1 MTCGA
6 DTGWQ
11 QLPSLPKVPMSTTS
25 DTEVSTRRINAA
37 SKLLVDPASA
47 ERVLTK
53 LDDAEL
59 ANVIELSMQIQSERA
74 VARGDLD
81 ELIAV
86 GFEEAFGGDGLGS
99 DPYLV
104 GNVVVCPGGLIWTSK
119 TSHTCRFVSVN
130 NTWVW
135 DSIELIR
142 EDKRSSPGSRDGFR
156 AVALIPAA
164 TGTELDVVSG
174 KARSGGHQVTR
185 VVSYR
190 IDRDGLTQ
198 VSQRNVAP
206 AGMK

>member
-1 MTCGA
+1 MTELA
-6 DTGWQ
+6 
-11 QLPSLPKVPMSTTS
+11 
-25 DTEVSTRRINAA
+25 STRRINAA
-37 SKLLVDPASA
+37 SKLLVDPSEAH
-47 ERVLTK
+47 RVLDR
-53 LDDAEL
+53 LDGSEL
-59 ANVIELSMQIQSERA
+59 ANIVELARQLQSERA

-81 ELIAV
+81 EIIAA
-86 GFEEAFGGDGLGS
+86 GFEAAFGGDGLGS
-99 DPYLV
+99 DPYLE
-104 GNVVVCPGGLIWTSK
+104 GDVVVCPGGLIWTSK

-135 DSIELIR
+135 ESIELIR
-142 EDKRSSPGSRDGFR
+142 EDKRSTPGSRDGFR

-174 KARSGGHQVTR
+174 KARAGGHQVTR

-198 VSQRNVAP
+198 VSQRNVTP

>member
-1 MTCGA
+1 M
-6 DTGWQ
+6 
-11 QLPSLPKVPMSTTS
+11 
-25 DTEVSTRRINAA
+25 STRRLNAA
-37 SKLLVDPASA
+37 ASLLTGPGTA
-47 ERVLTK
+47 ELVLER

-59 ANVIELSMQIQSERA
+59 GNVIELSRQLQSRRA
-74 VARGDLD
+74 IDRGDHD
-81 ELIAV
+81 EIIAAA
-86 GFEEAFGGDGLGS
+86 FENSFNGDGLGS

-104 GNVVVCPGGLIWTSK
+104 GNVVVCPGALIWTSK

-130 NTWVW
+130 DTWVW
-135 DSIELIR
+135 DSLELIR

-156 AVALIPAA
+156 AVALIPTA

-198 VSQRNVAP
+198 VSQRNVTP

>member
-1 MTCGA
+1 MN
-6 DTGWQ
+6 
-11 QLPSLPKVPMSTTS
+11 SVP
-25 DTEVSTRRINAA
+25 DQPEVSTRRINAA
-37 SKLLVDPASA
+37 SKLVIDPLSL
-47 ERVLTK
+47 ERVLGK
-53 LDDAEL
+53 LDESQL
-59 ANVIELSMQIQSERA
+59 ANVIEMAMQLQSERA

-81 ELIAV
+81 QIIAA
-86 GFEEAFGGDGLGS
+86 GFEEAFGGDGLGT

-104 GNVVVCPGGLIWTSK
+104 GNVVVCPGALIWTSK

-190 IDRDGLTQ
+190 VDRDGLTQ

>member
-1 MTCGA
+1 M
-6 DTGWQ
+6 
-11 QLPSLPKVPMSTTS
+11 SSVPNEP
-25 DTEVSTRRINAA
+25 EVSTRRINAA
-37 SKLLVDPASA
+37 SKLLIDPLCV
-47 ERVLTK
+47 ERVLGK
-53 LDDAEL
+53 LDDPQL
-59 ANVIELSMQIQSERA
+59 GNVIEMAMQLQSERA

-81 ELIAV
+81 EIIAA
-86 GFEEAFGGDGLGS
+86 GFEEAFGGDGLGT

-104 GNVVVCPGGLIWTSK
+104 GNVVVCPGALIWTSK
-119 TSHTCRFVSVN
+119 ASHTCRFVSVN

-156 AVALIPAA
+156 AVAIIPAA

-190 IDRDGLTQ
+190 MNRDGLTQ